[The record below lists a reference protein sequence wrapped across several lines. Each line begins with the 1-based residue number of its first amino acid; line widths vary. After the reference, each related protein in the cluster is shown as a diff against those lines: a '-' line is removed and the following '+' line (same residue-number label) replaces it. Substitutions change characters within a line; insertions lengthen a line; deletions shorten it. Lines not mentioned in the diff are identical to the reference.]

1 MKSLLSHHEIALL
14 LLLLSG
20 PGQVSRTDPDAIAL
34 QQAQLVEV
42 ASEAPFE
49 RGLRLTAAGKE
60 VLRRLGIDAA

>member
-1 MKSLLSHHEIALL
+1 MKSILSHHEIAHL

-42 ASEAPFE
+42 ASEASFE